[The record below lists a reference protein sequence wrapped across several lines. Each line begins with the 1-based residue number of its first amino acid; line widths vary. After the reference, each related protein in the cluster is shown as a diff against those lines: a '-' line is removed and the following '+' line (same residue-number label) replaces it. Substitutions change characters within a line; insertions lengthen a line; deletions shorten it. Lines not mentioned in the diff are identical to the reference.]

1 MIKPSFWPTVAA
13 ALTFFS
19 LAGRHVSGATY
30 QSTGSGLW
38 NATGVW
44 QGNVNPK
51 TGSTDSVTIQSGN
64 TVTYTGTNVGT
75 TNAANGV
82 SNDFGVA
89 NGNTI
94 TINGGY
100 FTQTSGGW
108 VRIGNKSAG
117 TLDIQNGG
125 VYLNGPLQVGVETA
139 DGAGVINVGDGVGAA
154 GSAVLILNTLID
166 GTTATSTNVEVNLG
180 NVAGAYGIINIL
192 SDGRMEGDTNT
203 GTSVPI
209 RIGRYGA
216 ATGPTTQSAINVY
229 AGGQFNVHDVMEV
242 GSLVGSIGLLNLS
255 GAGAKMTREI
265 GQLTVGYTGKGTVIV
280 ENGATLESLNGTRA
294 DVFFARNAGSE
305 GTLTIRDNGT
315 FIRDTGGSVGDFN
328 LGYAG
333 TATMTVQSGG
343 QFTNNSGNFDWIGTK
358 SGGNGSVYINSGGV
372 YYSKSASVV
381 VGSEAGATGLLQVN
395 GGQFTMAGSMLQI
408 GLAGKGTFQQISG
421 TTSVVKITMSGKG
434 GESYFDMQLGTLS
447 TSSFYVGGDT
457 TDTGTGTAKATQS
470 GGTVNVGGT
479 MSVGA
484 SVTDTGSYA
493 MTGGTLNFT
502 AATADV
508 TVGERGNGSMV
519 IGAGAT
525 FSVQQTTGQFY
536 VGRENGSSGSLI
548 VDGTM
553 TKTGTTAI
561 RVGQGNASGVNNT
574 TATGLIGGTGTITAA
589 GGIIVGNNGAI
600 TGGTKTSVG
609 ALNIQGSLSLI
620 STVGS
625 SVQSTLFVNFD
636 SSTTLQADRL
646 TISGNVSLGNA
657 VISGTW
663 AAGSATGVNSRYW
676 VVINSSGNAFQGD
689 AHFANM
695 TLTSTNDWASIYK
708 NMGADG
714 FVTINGQDF
723 AMFYNANF
731 ATGALTGGHDLVLS
745 AMAPEPSRA
754 LFSLLGISSLLLR
767 RRRVRLI

>member
-1 MIKPSFWPTVAA
+1 MIKPFPWKTVAA
-13 ALTFFS
+13 ALTLF
-19 LAGRHVSGATY
+19 GVPVTRVVGATY

-44 QGNVNPK
+44 QGNANPK
-51 TGSTDSVTIQSGN
+51 TGTTDSVTIQSGN
-64 TVTYTGTNVGT
+64 TVNYTGTNVGT
-75 TNAANGV
+75 TSSTGAS
-82 SNDFGVA
+82 SNDFGVSS
-89 NGNTI
+89 GNTV

-100 FTQTSGGW
+100 LTQTTGGW

-117 TLDIQNGG
+117 TLDIKDGG

-139 DGAGVINVGDGVGAA
+139 GGAGVVNVGDGVGAA

-180 NVAGAYGIINIL
+180 DTAGAYGIINIQ
-192 SDGRMEGDTNT
+192 SDGLMEGDTT
-203 GTSVPI
+203 GPI

-229 AGGQFNVHDVMEV
+229 AGGRLKVHDAVEV
-242 GSLVGSIGLLNLS
+242 GSLAGSIGLLNLS
-255 GAGAKMTREI
+255 GAGATMTREI
-265 GQLTVGYTGKGTVIV
+265 GQFTVGYTGNGTVIV

-294 DVFFARNAGSE
+294 DIFFARNAGSV
-305 GTLTIRDNGT
+305 GTLIIRNNGT

-328 LGYAG
+328 LGYVG

-343 QFTNNSGNFDWIGTK
+343 QFTNNSTNFDWIGTK
-358 SGGNGSVYINSGGV
+358 SGSNGSAYINTGGV
-372 YYSKSASVV
+372 YYSSSASVV

-395 GGQFTMAGSMLQI
+395 GGQFTMAGSTLQI
-408 GLAGKGTFQQISG
+408 GLSGKGTFQQTSG
-421 TTSVVKITMSGKG
+421 TTSVVKIVMSGKG

-447 TSSFYVGGDT
+447 TSSTFYVGGDT
-457 TDTGTGTAKATQS
+457 TDNGIGTATATQS

-479 MSVGA
+479 MSVG
-484 SVTDTGSYA
+484 SSTGNTGSYA

-502 AATADV
+502 PVTADV

-548 VDGTM
+548 VNGTM

-574 TATGLIGGTGTITAA
+574 TGSGLIGGTGTITASA
-589 GGIIVGNNGAI
+589 GIIVGNNGTI
-600 TGGTKTSVG
+600 TGGTTTSVG
-609 ALNIQGSLSLI
+609 ALFIQGDLSLI

-625 SVQSTLFVNFD
+625 SSQSTLFVNFD
-636 SSTTLQADRL
+636 SSTSLRADRI
-646 TISGNVSLGNA
+646 TISGNFSLGNA
-657 VISGTW
+657 AIAGTW
-663 AAGSATGVNSRYW
+663 AAGSATGVDSRYW
-676 VVINSSGNAFQGD
+676 VVINSGGHAIQGD

-695 TLTSTNDWASIYK
+695 TLNSTNDWAAIYTS
-708 NMGADG
+708 MGADG
-714 FVTINGQDF
+714 FVTIGGQDF
-723 AMFYNANF
+723 AMFYSANF
-731 ATGALTGGHDLVLS
+731 STGALTGGHDLMLS

-754 LFSLLGISSLLLR
+754 LLSLLGLSSLLMK
-767 RRRVRLI
+767 RRRVRRI